1 MITKIKIKIK
11 IRMIVEVMV
20 MVKKMIKLK
29 KKKVT
34 KKKMNNLHYLRLLK
48 MLLIKLWVF
57 LLKEIMIL

>member
-1 MITKIKIKIK
+1 MITKIKIK

-34 KKKMNNLHYLRLLK
+34 KKKMNNPHYLRLLK